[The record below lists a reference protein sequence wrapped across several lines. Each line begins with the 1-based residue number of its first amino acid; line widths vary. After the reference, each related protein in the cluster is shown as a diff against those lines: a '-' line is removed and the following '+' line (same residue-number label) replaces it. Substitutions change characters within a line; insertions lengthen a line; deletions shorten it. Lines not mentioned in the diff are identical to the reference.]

1 MQASDVGLL
10 NRYMQLLTPEEQS
23 YVREGSSEA
32 VQRER
37 LLARTLQRT
46 TLARYL
52 AISQLQLVE
61 HAAVLCS
68 CVSQHLLV
76 RGFCLRS
83 SCRYATKL
91 LPCLTW

>member
-10 NRYMQLLTPEEQS
+10 NRYMELLTPGEQS

-61 HAAVLCS
+61 HVAVLCT
-68 CVSQHLLV
+68 CASQSLLV
-76 RGFCLRS
+76 GEMFVGEAAALTQL
-83 SCRYATKL
+83 SC
-91 LPCLTW
+91 CHV